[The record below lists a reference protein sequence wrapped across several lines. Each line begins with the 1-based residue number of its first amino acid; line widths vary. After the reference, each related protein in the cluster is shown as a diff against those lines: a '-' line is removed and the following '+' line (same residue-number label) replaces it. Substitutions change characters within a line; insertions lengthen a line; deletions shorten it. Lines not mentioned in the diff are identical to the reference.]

1 MCSAGSSG
9 SFLPGQCSEHWL
21 GACRHYLWIAC
32 SFDIWSNVQ
41 SLTPYSFQVNLCCRE
56 HTDIKSYWL
65 GSRTSGKPSKMT
77 VAAALTTTCL
87 LLRRRL
93 FLTKEAMR
101 ARVQQDSAGVGG
113 RRRASPFGPRA
124 GAWRAYP
131 PPARETGAPSP
142 AGALLYRV
150 SCRHLALISYRWRFA
165 IAGGSLA
172 LARREQDLHCK
183 PRPLQ
188 RGGRSAAWVRHARFR
203 SKRGRLAQVARVGL
217 SLRRAS

>member
-1 MCSAGSSG
+1 MVLDAASRSSNWISIAEQEVRIILAILFKMLRGFCFRAIKNLANQHCCSECLHSGHNDKMLRGFCFRASNMCSG

-21 GACRHYLWIAC
+21 GACRHYLWIAG

-41 SLTPYSFQVNLCCRE
+41 SLTPYSFQVNLCGRE

-65 GSRTSGKPSKMT
+65 GSRTRKPSKMT
-77 VAAALTTTCL
+77 AAAALTTTCL

-124 GAWRAYP
+124 GAWSAYP
-131 PPARETGAPSP
+131 PPGARDRSS
-142 AGALLYRV
+142 L
-150 SCRHLALISYRWRFA
+150 SC
-165 IAGGSLA
+165 
-172 LARREQDLHCK
+172 
-183 PRPLQ
+183 
-188 RGGRSAAWVRHARFR
+188 
-203 SKRGRLAQVARVGL
+203 
-217 SLRRAS
+217 

>member
-1 MCSAGSSG
+1 MCG
-9 SFLPGQCSEHWL
+9 
-21 GACRHYLWIAC
+21 
-32 SFDIWSNVQ
+32 
-41 SLTPYSFQVNLCCRE
+41 RE

-77 VAAALTTTCL
+77 AAAALRTTCL

-93 FLTKEAMR
+93 FPTKEAMR

-131 PPARETGAPSP
+131 PPGARDRSSLSCWRSPLSSLLSAPRADLLPLALCHCRGKSGTCE
-142 AGALLYRV
+142 AGA
-150 SCRHLALISYRWRFA
+150 
-165 IAGGSLA
+165 GP
-172 LARREQDLHCK
+172 DLHCK

-203 SKRGRLAQVARVGL
+203 SKRGRLAQVARAWLGL
-217 SLRRAS
+217 AACKLK